1 MTKPTDTIRLAVDL
15 SEDQAEALAQ
25 MVKRFCWEDAERL
38 ANRFDGGRERE
49 HILEAIGRL
58 ERALADA
65 GFATG

>member
-1 MTKPTDTIRLAVDL
+1 
-15 SEDQAEALAQ
+15 

>member
-15 SEDQAEALAQ
+15 SEEQAEALAQ

-38 ANRFDGGRERE
+38 GNRFDGGRERE
-49 HILEAIGRL
+49 HILEAIRRL

-65 GFATG
+65 GIATG